1 MFSKSK
7 SVGLEVEYIGQERKW
22 EFSLYQLTIILFA
35 GPDGEA
41 AEILQTDCPTQ
52 DHEEII
58 SDGNVHKEVVIEEDV
73 IEDGQD
79 SDKQFKVFWGK
90 S

>member
-1 MFSKSK
+1 M
-7 SVGLEVEYIGQERKW
+7 GLKVEHMSRRRKW
-22 EFSLYQLTIILFA
+22 EFSFYQFTNFLFV

-79 SDKQFKVFWGK
+79 SDKQFKVFWVHVK
-90 S
+90 A

>member
-1 MFSKSK
+1 M
-7 SVGLEVEYIGQERKW
+7 
-22 EFSLYQLTIILFA
+22 
-35 GPDGEA
+35 
-41 AEILQTDCPTQ
+41 QTDCPTQ

-79 SDKQFKVFWGK
+79 SDKQFKVL
-90 S
+90 

>member
-1 MFSKSK
+1 MNIW
-7 SVGLEVEYIGQERKW
+7 VEDENENFHFI
-22 EFSLYQLTIILFA
+22 SLLQCNFLFV

-79 SDKQFKVFWGK
+79 SDKQFKVF
-90 S
+90 